1 MSKKKNI
8 LLIFTDQ
15 HRADSLSFNNPNT
28 LCKTPN
34 LDSLAAESV
43 VFSNTYT
50 SCPVCSPARS
60 SLHSGVYPSKTGM
73 ETNLYQTGCRTHELQ
88 DSSRLLSRR
97 LETVGYQLGYTG
109 KWHLGVGKNKLE
121 NGEGRHVLATQEHGY
136 MDSAAYEN
144 YGTLP
149 TDVGFIGDDFPG
161 HGGGGWHYPQFQEYL
176 KNNNLEL
183 KMINQN
189 YGSRPGDHSTTAEVV
204 SPIETTIE
212 YYLTQRAIDIMD
224 DFTQKDEPFF
234 FALNYWG
241 PHEPFFAPTQY
252 LDLYR
257 DLEIPEWPSFRE
269 DAKNMPRIYELL
281 RRPELGWDFFQNT
294 LRHYYACITHIDA
307 QIGRIVKFL
316 KEKGI
321 YEDTIII
328 FAADHGDNQGCHGAL
343 ENKSYS
349 MYDDTTKIPHFI
361 KPAISGYKSYTQDA
375 FASTCDIYA
384 TILDLAGY
392 VPTCEYGFGDG
403 RPLTRF
409 IESPDTTGWSNE
421 IVTQGMGA
429 FDVITTQ
436 RMFRQGKYKYVFNG
450 AGEDQLFDM
459 EADKYEMNNLIDH
472 PDYQDILLGL
482 KNDFADWMSAHGDQ
496 VRNPFCKI
504 NRIKEW
510 QLKK

>member
-15 HRADSLSFNNPNT
+15 HRADSLSFYNKNT

-34 LDSLAAESV
+34 LNALADESV
-43 VFSNTYT
+43 LFTNAYT

-60 SLHSGVYPSKTGM
+60 SLHTGVYPSKTGM
-73 ETNLYQTGCRTHELQ
+73 ETNLYQTGSRTHELQ
-88 DSSRLLSRR
+88 DTPNLLSRR

-109 KWHLGVGKNKLE
+109 KWHLGVGRNKKA
-121 NGEGRHVLATQEHGY
+121 NDEGLHILATQEKGF
-136 MDSAAYEN
+136 MDSAAYTN

-149 TDVGFIGDDFPG
+149 SDIGFVGDDFPG
-161 HGGGGWHYPQFQEYL
+161 HGCGGWHYPQYLDYL
-176 KNNNLEL
+176 KQNNLKL
-183 KMINQN
+183 QMINES

-204 SPIETTIE
+204 SPIESTIE
-212 YYLTQRAIDIMD
+212 YFITQRAITIID
-224 DFTQKDEPFF
+224 DFKAEEPFF

-241 PHEPFFAPTQY
+241 PHEPFFAPTKY
-252 LDLYR
+252 LDMYR
-257 DLEIPEWPSFRE
+257 HMDIPKWPSFEE
-269 DAKNMPRIYELL
+269 DASKMPRIYELL

-294 LRHYYACITHIDA
+294 LRHYYACITHLDA
-307 QIGRIVKFL
+307 QIGRLIDYL
-316 KEKGI
+316 KAKGL
-321 YEDTIII
+321 YEDTVII
-328 FAADHGDNQGCHGAL
+328 FSADHGDNQGCHGGL

-349 MYDDTTKIPHFI
+349 MYDDTTKIPLFI
-361 KPAISGYKSYTQDA
+361 KPALTGYKSYKQEA

-392 VPTCEYGFGDG
+392 TPTNRYGFGDG

-409 IESPDTTGWSNE
+409 INHADTTGWSNK

-436 RMFRQGKYKYVFNG
+436 RMYRQDHYKYVFNG
-450 AGEDQLFDM
+450 AGEDQLFDL
-459 EADKYEMNNLIDH
+459 ATDPHEMNNLIDL
-472 PDYQDILLGL
+472 PSYQSLVLDL
-482 KNDFADWMSAHGDQ
+482 KNGLADWMSEHGDH
-496 VRNPFCKI
+496 VRNPFCKM

-510 QLKK
+510 KLS